1 MDLRGFAVDIDGT
14 LTEKNGT
21 IGLEAS
27 IALRSLKARGHEV
40 ILASGR
46 GPWDTFALAIF
57 LGLTRAVVAENGGVI
72 IKSPNEVQLLAEQ
85 ALSMEALELLRP
97 KIPTLKVKN
106 VFPRLT
112 EVVLERTFDIE
123 IGRDILRADGLP
135 IVINDSLYGYHLN
148 HIDTNKGNALRIV
161 AADLSIDLNAMIAIG
176 DSDLDIPMFKA
187 CGYSVALG
195 NATSATK
202 AAASHIVARSMA
214 DGLLDALSHV
224 SHLKQ

>member
-1 MDLRGFAVDIDGT
+1 MRGFVIDIDGT

-46 GPWDTFALAIF
+46 GPWDTFALAMF
-57 LGLTRAVVAENGGVI
+57 LGLTKAVIAENGGVI
-72 IKSPNEVQLLAEQ
+72 IKSPKQVQLLAEQ
-85 ALSMEALELLRP
+85 DKSLEALELLRP

-106 VFPRLT
+106 VFPRMT

-123 IGRDILRADGLP
+123 IGRDILRDDGLP
-135 IVINDSLYGYHLN
+135 IVLNDSLYGYHLN
-148 HIDTNKGNALRIV
+148 HVDTNKGNALRIV

-176 DSDLDIPMFKA
+176 DSDLDIPLFKT
-187 CGYSVALG
+187 CGYSIALS

-202 AAASHIVARSMA
+202 AAANHVVARPMA
-214 DGLLDALSHV
+214 DGLLDALNHV
-224 SHLKQ
+224 SNLQ